1 MLRFQLIPIH
11 PLAVLKNGIA
21 GVKIQ
26 LLGAG
31 AELQHHVQIGHQLL
45 RGSGPARI
53 VGGGL
58 DASGEGLGGVGIETT
73 NVVALPA
80 VQRNGNI
87 LQLCDGGI
95 GIDTKCDIFGF
106 CFCVRHI
113 I

>member
-1 MLRFQLIPIH
+1 MEVH
-11 PLAVLKNGIA
+11 
-21 GVKIQ
+21 

-31 AELQHHVQIGHQLL
+31 AELQDHVQIGHQFLWSS
-45 RGSGPARI
+45 GSARI
-53 VGGGL
+53 VAGGL

-95 GIDTKCDIFGF
+95 GIDAKCDIFGF